1 MAEQMKISED
11 KPMAETE
18 QKVKDEQL
26 PLDEILGREAG
37 SRDSQKAEK
46 TQGSLKTEG
55 DAHD

>member
-1 MAEQMKISED
+1 MKISED
-11 KPMAETE
+11 KPMTETE
-18 QKVKDEQL
+18 QKVKERL

-46 TQGSLKTEG
+46 TQGSSKTEG